1 MYTYHHFSETK
12 LAQSETENSLF
23 ICQLEQNSHSV
34 KNKIHRKMTCL
45 YFKTNT
51 FQTKNL
57 NQQHKKPGKKQ
68 QTKQN
73 KTPRWLGLFCW
84 FVAAWPGWRAAKTC

>member
-23 ICQLEQNSHSV
+23 NCQLEQNSHSV

-51 FQTKNL
+51 F
-57 NQQHKKPGKKQ
+57 H
-68 QTKQN
+68 
-73 KTPRWLGLFCW
+73 
-84 FVAAWPGWRAAKTC
+84 